1 MSEDVKVFF
10 DLLSES
16 KKREKILS
24 DFLIEVYTDIK
35 NKNPVKLKQ
44 LLKRIENT
52 ANQIPDSEIN
62 RYLHLYKM
70 RYDD

>member
-1 MSEDVKVFF
+1 MNESVFI

-16 KKREKILS
+16 KKREKILT
-24 DFLIEVYTDIK
+24 DFIIEVYTDIK
-35 NKNPVKLKQ
+35 NKNPVKLKH
-44 LLKRIENT
+44 LVSKIETT
-52 ANQIPDSEIN
+52 ASDIPDSELN

>member
-1 MSEDVKVFF
+1 MSESVFI

-16 KKREKILS
+16 KKREKILT
-24 DFLIEVYTDIK
+24 DFIIEVYTDIK
-35 NKNPVKLKQ
+35 NKNPVKLKH
-44 LLKRIENT
+44 LVSKIETT
-52 ANQIPDSEIN
+52 ASGIPDSELN